1 MQSEETLV
9 AARPPVKYYFTR
21 NSVRN
26 TTIYVPSSSSSSSSF
41 TSSTIASSPMS
52 PTSPVF
58 PSSPTSP
65 VTPTTPS
72 APAHGREVIYTVTT
86 DAKSGKRTELV
97 DARGNSIAVLTRA
110 GFMRG
115 GSLKG
120 SIGKRM
126 SLGKGMVKEETITWM
141 GRHSESEYGDGETPD
156 RETGEAVGRDMPASK
171 WLWKTETSEGIK
183 VHVVDTPHGALV
195 WRSEE
200 DGAPHRHAAYL
211 APDLDLARPVAWLV
225 PQTDTSSLGL
235 VMRTCAEAIRDEIV
249 MSAIVLEQRMRVGRV
264 AIGVFEQGRL

>member
-41 TSSTIASSPMS
+41 DASTIASTPMS

-65 VTPTTPS
+65 TSPVTPTTPS
-72 APAHGREVIYTVTT
+72 APARGREVKYTVTT
-86 DAKSGKRTELV
+86 DAKSGKRTELL
-97 DARGNSIAVLTRA
+97 DARGNSVAVLTRA

-141 GRHSESEYGDGETPD
+141 GRRSKSEHVYGGGETPD
-156 RETGEAVGRDMPASK
+156 GETGEVVGHEMPASK
-171 WLWKTETSEGIK
+171 WLWKTETSEGK
-183 VHVVDTPHGALV
+183 
-195 WRSEE
+195 
-200 DGAPHRHAAYL
+200 
-211 APDLDLARPVAWLV
+211 
-225 PQTDTSSLGL
+225 
-235 VMRTCAEAIRDEIV
+235 
-249 MSAIVLEQRMRVGRV
+249 
-264 AIGVFEQGRL
+264 